1 MKIKMLR
8 TGSPWRTVALVVA
21 VVLADVMMCVL
32 SIGLGIDDGTVP
44 DPENSGLE
52 WARFGFAPLFAP
64 LGAVALIWRHRFPKS
79 VAAATA
85 VLGALSFSGFAFFVA
100 LFLLAKRRLDGWV
113 AGAIVLAVAAEA
125 LLGIEP
131 LTWGLVLFAIVGL
144 CAIAAW
150 GAYRGQRAR
159 ALEATMASLRDR
171 AERADAERA
180 AETNRSKLAERH
192 RIAREM
198 HDTLAHRMSL
208 VAVQAAALQV
218 DAPDAETAN
227 AAKVIRETAHAALG
241 ELRDVLGVLHE
252 DGTSAAGNEWTTVL
266 PAFGPGIASAGA
278 ASVDGGSAVAV
289 GAVDVQESAHF
300 RTIQSRMAPS
310 DIGQIAGLVGEWR
323 QAGISI
329 DYSPSLELTGGIPDA
344 VSRAAYRV
352 VQEGITNVCR
362 HAPGARAAVTL
373 ALHTAESSNQRETGN
388 TLETDDSSAT
398 DNSELH
404 ILIVNDSPVAN
415 DQQLANGPLVGN
427 GPGEPIQPAP
437 GAGLGLVGLAER
449 VRLLGG
455 SLRHGPVKSGFEL
468 KAVIPIEHR
477 NGGSPES

>member
-8 TGSPWRTVALVVA
+8 AGSPWRTVALVVA
-21 VVLADVMMCVL
+21 VVFADVMLCMV

-52 WARFGFAPLFAP
+52 WARFGLAPLFAP
-64 LGAVALIWRHRFPKS
+64 LGGLALIWRHRFPKS

-85 VLGALSFSGFAFFVA
+85 IVGALSFSGFAFFVA

-113 AGAIVLAVAAEA
+113 AGAIVLAVGAEA

-131 LTWGLVLFAIVGL
+131 LTWGLLLFAVVGQ

-159 ALEATMASLRDR
+159 ALEVTMASLRDR
-171 AERADAERA
+171 AERADAERL

-198 HDTLAHRMSL
+198 HDTLAHKMSL

-218 DAPDAETAN
+218 DAPDTETAN

-252 DGTSAAGNEWTTVL
+252 DGTSAVETEWTTV
-266 PAFGPGIASAGA
+266 PPGLSPGFTSAGR
-278 ASVDGGSAVAV
+278 ASLDVGSAVAV
-289 GAVDVQESAHF
+289 KEPAHS
-300 RTIQSRMAPS
+300 RTVHSRMAPS
-310 DIGQIAGLVGEWR
+310 DMGQIAGLVQEWR
-323 QAGISI
+323 QAGIAL
-329 DYSPSLELTGGIPDA
+329 DYSPNPELASAIPEA

-362 HAPGARAAVTL
+362 HAPGAQAAVTL
-373 ALHTAESSNQRETGN
+373 EMHSVESGS
-388 TLETDDSSAT
+388 
-398 DNSELH
+398 SELH
-404 ILIVNDSPVAN
+404 ILVVNDRPSAN
-415 DQQLANGPLVGN
+415 HQPLVNDHQFADDSGD
-427 GPGEPIQPAP
+427 PVQPAP
-437 GAGLGLVGLAER
+437 GAGIGLVGLAER
-449 VRLLGG
+449 IRLLGG
-455 SLRHGPVKSGFEL
+455 TLHHGPTKSGFEL
-468 KAVIPIEHR
+468 QAVIPAWHQ